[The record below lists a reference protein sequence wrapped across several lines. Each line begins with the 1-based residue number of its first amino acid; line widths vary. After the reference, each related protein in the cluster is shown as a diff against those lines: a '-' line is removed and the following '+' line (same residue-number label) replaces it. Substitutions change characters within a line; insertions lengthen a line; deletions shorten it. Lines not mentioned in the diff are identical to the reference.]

1 MLHQRLLDLLESRY
15 RKWRAA
21 NSRPDGKPRH
31 GRNVHWWATKL
42 PRFAARFFPDILW
55 RNLPA
60 TPVSRP
66 LPGVPLLASPA
77 VPTQLTST
85 ANDHSIAL
93 TFDDGP
99 SPDQT
104 PKILDELARH
114 DLRATFFVVG
124 QQAEKHPDL
133 IRDIAARGH
142 QLGNH
147 TWSHIDAWMNDFP
160 VVADELARTDDLLER
175 LTGRRPH
182 WVRPPHGHFTAK
194 LRAWCAERGQ
204 KVVLWDT
211 MPGDFVDWATPESLT
226 AFTLRHLRPGSILVL
241 HDGPNMPLAA
251 KTLPLLLPRLAE
263 KNLIP
268 RPNNPPQPC
277 RRAS

>member
-21 NSRPDGKPRH
+21 HSRPDGKPRH

-42 PRFAARFFPDILW
+42 PRLAAPFFPDILW

-60 TPVSRP
+60 SPDQHHVPLPDLRVP
-66 LPGVPLLASPA
+66 LPGATAGLPGSAS
-77 VPTQLTST
+77 TST
-85 ANDHSIAL
+85 ATSANNDHPIAL

-104 PKILDELARH
+104 PKILDELARY

-124 QQAEKHPDL
+124 REAEKHPEL
-133 IRDIAARGH
+133 IRDIVARGH

-160 VVADELARTDDLLER
+160 VVADELARTDDLLEQ
-175 LTGRRPH
+175 LTGRCPQ

-226 AFTLRHLRPGSILVL
+226 AFTLRHMRPGSIIVW
-241 HDGPNMPLAA
+241 HDGPGMPLAA
-251 KTLPLLLPRLAE
+251 RTLPLLLPHLA
-263 KNLIP
+263 
-268 RPNNPPQPC
+268 RTVS
-277 RRAS
+277 RARAA

>member
-15 RKWRAA
+15 RKWRASH
-21 NSRPDGKPRH
+21 SRPDGKPNH

-42 PRFAARFFPDILW
+42 PRLAAPFFSDIIW

-60 TPVSRP
+60 NSEPNP
-66 LPGVPLLASPA
+66 HPP
-77 VPTQLTST
+77 
-85 ANDHSIAL
+85 SISL

-104 PKILDELARH
+104 PRILDELARH
-114 DLRATFFVVG
+114 NLHATFFVLG
-124 QQAEKHPDL
+124 QQAEKHPKI

-147 TWSHIDAWMNDFP
+147 TWSHIDLWLNDFP
-160 VVADELARTDDLLER
+160 IVAEELARTDDLLEQ
-175 LTGRRPH
+175 LTGRRPQ

-226 AFTLRHLRPGSILVL
+226 NFSLRHLRPGSILVL
-241 HDGPNMPLAA
+241 HDGPSMPLAA
-251 KTLPLLLPRLAE
+251 QTLPLLLPRL
-263 KNLIP
+263 
-268 RPNNPPQPC
+268 PPPSSLHHQP
-277 RRAS
+277 

>member
-1 MLHQRLLDLLESRY
+1 MFHQRLLDLLESRY

-42 PRFAARFFPDILW
+42 PRFAAPFFPDILW

-60 TPVSRP
+60 SPDQHRVPPLACPALPPPAQPTPT
-66 LPGVPLLASPA
+66 ASA
-77 VPTQLTST
+77 RN
-85 ANDHSIAL
+85 NDHPVAL

-104 PKILDELARH
+104 PKILEELARY

-124 QQAEKHPDL
+124 REAEKHPQL

-147 TWSHIDAWMNDFP
+147 TWSHIDLWLNDFP
-160 VVADELARTDDLLER
+160 IVADELARTDDLLEQ
-175 LTGRRPH
+175 LTGRRPK

-226 AFTLRHLRPGSILVL
+226 AFTLRHLRKGSILVL
-241 HDGPNMPLAA
+241 HDGPGMSLAA
-251 KTLPLLLPRLAE
+251 QTLPLLLPRL
-263 KNLIP
+263 P
-268 RPNNPPQPC
+268 
-277 RRAS
+277 